1 MPILSTFG
9 AASARS
15 FGLGAGGK
23 SLGWYF
29 VYDPHPYD
37 VDEDT
42 CFNDVVIA
50 SDDTIICAGN
60 QNNTKTILVSFNTN
74 GAVQNTR
81 QISNSGSSFRQGSGV
96 GLAINS
102 SDRVNVVFPMEIGGA
117 SNSNTGY
124 SRWGSTVL
132 NKDLTT
138 AMSTSNRMSYG
149 VDSSSPYSDRN
160 AINDHD
166 KNYCSSALGD
176 DDRMYWPNAF
186 TDGSGFNFQYKVA
199 NVSKSSS
206 EGSHLQ
212 MIKGDG
218 VPHLVSIANDK
229 LAMCYAVDGNNGSD
243 SRMGVID
250 TDYNSTASSDQN
262 IEWKANMSFGNGH
275 FYSLFLRD
283 IAYDGSTY
291 LYGVAD
297 LGNFNTSG
305 DSSQSIGIVKVAASN
320 GALQWIKKYKLSTIQ
335 DLNGNAG
342 KFSGV
347 RNAIDSNGNMF
358 FLGEGAASGTSHL
371 VFGKILANGN
381 GSWCHELK
389 WDSAS
394 SVQSGQTFTRAGNF
408 ENSQVRSGIAVDSN
422 DNVYIATS
430 AREIVSGSNKRAK
443 PFLIKVNN
451 DGTTVGDFGDFEIVE
466 RNSFSLFGSNTGDPG
481 HQDIQYN
488 LASAGSGTRL
498 AYGIPDG
505 VSSNWDVLHVTH
517 STSTSIGSTDYQL
530 NKM

>member
-1 MPILSTFG
+1 MMQLLG
-9 AASARS
+9 AA
-15 FGLGAGGK
+15 GA

-37 VDEDT
+37 TDEAAT
-42 CFNDVVIA
+42 FNDIVIA

-60 QNNTKTILVSFNTN
+60 QNNTKTILISFNTN

-81 QISNSGSSFRQGSGV
+81 QISNSGSSFRQESGV

-102 SDRVNVVFPMEIGGA
+102 SDRVNVVFPMEIGGTN
-117 SNSNTGY
+117 NSNTGY
-124 SRWGSTVL
+124 RRWGSTVL

-149 VDSSSPYSDRN
+149 VDSSFEWSDRN
-160 AINDHD
+160 ATADSD
-166 KNYCSSALGD
+166 STFCSSALGN

-186 TDGSGFNFQYKVA
+186 TDGSGYNFQYKVA

-212 MIKGDG
+212 LFGGSSM
-218 VPHLVSIANDK
+218 PSLVSIANDK
-229 LAMCYAVDGNNGSD
+229 LAMCYAKDANNGS
-243 SRMGVID
+243 SSQIGVID
-250 TDYNSTASSDQN
+250 TDYTSTATNDQN
-262 IEWKANMSFGNGH
+262 IEWKANMDFGNGH

-283 IAYDGSTY
+283 LAYDGSTY

-320 GALQWIKKYKLSTIQ
+320 GALQWIKKYKLSALQ

-342 KFSGV
+342 KFSGA
-347 RNAIDSNGNMF
+347 RNAIDSNGNIF
-358 FLGEGAASGTSHL
+358 FVGEGASSGQSSHL

-389 WDSAS
+389 WDTNNNL
-394 SVQSGQTFTRAGNF
+394 QSGQTFTRAGNF
-408 ENSQVRSGIAVDSN
+408 NSGQIRNGIAVDSN

-430 AREIVSGSNKRAK
+430 AREVVSGSVKRVK

-451 DGTTVGDFGDFEIVE
+451 DGTTVGDFGDFVITE
-466 RNSFSLFGSNTGDPG
+466 RNNFNAVTSNV
-481 HQDIQYN
+481 QYN
-488 LASAGSGTRL
+488 LASAGSGDRFAAGL
-498 AYGIPDG
+498 ADG
-505 VSSNWDVLHVTH
+505 YSNSWDVLHVTH

-530 NKM
+530 NKL